1 MENTLLRFYIDN
13 RKHLP
18 GIAFIVGI
26 SLLSGILKMLSATY
40 WGRAV
45 DYGIAGLV
53 EEMLGCAV
61 LMAAFILADCVR
73 TALHYTIIGRVT
85 ESMFLEVRTR
95 AFGKIMRG
103 DVAVLE
109 RKFRTG
115 DIAVRLNDDID
126 FLSIFSANHLS
137 DFSRRIFSGLFGLVA
152 CIFLSWQMSV
162 AYLVILPLSLWMVS
176 AISRPVQAQSKSSM
190 DDTGAAMGL
199 ASDMITG
206 ALTVKAFA
214 GEEVLGQRFDRA
226 IDRAYGQKVKSE
238 KLAMKMTGVK
248 YVATVMQTMCLFLVG
263 SCLVSAGRLSA
274 GAFISFVTLSGYIT
288 TAFEHSDYMLLCARR
303 APPVPAGITRL
314 STSRRNG
321 RGWCGGP
328 REKCPVRPRGCTLPM
343 GLTAAGNPAAGMGT
357 AAAMRR

>member
-152 CIFLSWQMSV
+152 CIFLSWQMSE
-162 AYLVILPLSLWMVS
+162 I
-176 AISRPVQAQSKSSM
+176 
-190 DDTGAAMGL
+190 G
-199 ASDMITG
+199 
-206 ALTVKAFA
+206 
-214 GEEVLGQRFDRA
+214 RA
-226 IDRAYGQKVKSE
+226 HV
-238 KLAMKMTGVK
+238 
-248 YVATVMQTMCLFLVG
+248 
-263 SCLVSAGRLSA
+263 
-274 GAFISFVTLSGYIT
+274 
-288 TAFEHSDYMLLCARR
+288 
-303 APPVPAGITRL
+303 
-314 STSRRNG
+314 
-321 RGWCGGP
+321 
-328 REKCPVRPRGCTLPM
+328 
-343 GLTAAGNPAAGMGT
+343 
-357 AAAMRR
+357 